1 MARYMAKHIFE
12 KDIIKSLSPLE
23 SFMMQVLKP
32 DKKYSSQ
39 KIYEIVRRKK
49 KVSRNSIPV
58 ILDRLY
64 VKGLLSRETETARG
78 GIRFLYQLEL
88 NKERFER
95 RVMENIVNVLVK
107 RFGEKAVV
115 YFNESVSKQK
125 RK

>member
-1 MARYMAKHIFE
+1 MAKHIFDE
-12 KDIIKSLSPLE
+12 DVIKSLSPLE
-23 SFMMQVLKP
+23 SFITQILRP
-32 DKKYSSQ
+32 AKKYSSQ
-39 KIYEIVRRKK
+39 KIYEMVKKKK

-64 VKGLLSRETETARG
+64 TKELLTRETETARG
-78 GIRFLYQLEL
+78 GIRFLYQLQL

-95 RVMENIVNVLVK
+95 RVVENTVNALIK
-107 RFGEKAVV
+107 RFGDKAVV

>member
-1 MARYMAKHIFE
+1 MSKYLFD

-23 SFMMQVLKP
+23 SFIMQVLKL

-39 KIYEIVRRKK
+39 KIYEMVRKKK

-58 ILDRLY
+58 ILNRLY
-64 VKGLLSRETETARG
+64 TKELLTRETETARG
-78 GIRFLYQLEL
+78 GIRFLYQLQL

-95 RVMENIVNVLVK
+95 RVVENTINTLIK
-107 RFGEKAVV
+107 KFGDKAVV
-115 YFNESVSKQK
+115 YFNESISKQK